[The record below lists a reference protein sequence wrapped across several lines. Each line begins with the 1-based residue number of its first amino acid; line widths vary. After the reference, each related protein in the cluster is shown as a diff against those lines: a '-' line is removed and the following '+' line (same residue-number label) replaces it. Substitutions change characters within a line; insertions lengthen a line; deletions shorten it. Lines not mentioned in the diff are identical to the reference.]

1 MTSYMNKENIQAN
14 ACGVVHTE
22 RQHRTYIVQT
32 IPTCTYK
39 RQEVVRER
47 EREKER
53 KKERKK
59 EKERGKER
67 VSV

>member
-1 MTSYMNKENIQAN
+1 MW
-14 ACGVVHTE
+14 G
-22 RQHRTYIVQT
+22 
-32 IPTCTYK
+32 CTYREAAPYIHCTNNTYMYLQK
-39 RQEVVRER
+39 TRGGERER

-59 EKERGKER
+59 EKEKERGKER